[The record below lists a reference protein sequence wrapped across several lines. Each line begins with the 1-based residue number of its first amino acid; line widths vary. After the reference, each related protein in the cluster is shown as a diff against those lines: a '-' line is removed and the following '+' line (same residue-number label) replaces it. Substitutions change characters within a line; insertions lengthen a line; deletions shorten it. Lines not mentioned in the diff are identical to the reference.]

1 MNDNNIVWKHLKKY
15 DKEGFQNDALV
26 DKLKRIKLKKDK
38 SFENFTNSEN
48 FENIHEHKEKKKL
61 KGGEKK
67 RKKKKS
73 VEGFG
78 PRPMVARIPPYE
90 ADEDE
95 DYEGGDDKHFDEAYG
110 ESSKGMSKITIFDL
124 RDGLVDFIEFIFEVF
139 NFMIG
144 FIAFGIVRTFSTHP
158 PQKVKF
164 NKKKKKKENNTVTED
179 EDDAHFEEALKYE
192 QEREDDEYFYIRAK
206 NKMGYYDFGIFL
218 KDIKYLLT
226 GKIGTEEFV
235 NDVNYV
241 KNKLKTMFCLMFSFV
256 FTYLIY
262 FVTFYSEYNS
272 SKLNGQGVLNIF
284 EKNVEGKFIPKK
296 KPKLDEKGNPL
307 KDSDD
312 NIIMSNDNDYGD
324 RVNFDPFINLDGLV
338 NMFCDVPSSE
348 KMSGGNDGGM
358 DMNAMREGASQTLS
372 KGVEYIKTFFITII
386 YFILLGPVKACE
398 YIHWLLLVY
407 MPNVF
412 LGNIGVLPFGEAS
425 KGPSK
430 FPISRTIAEY
440 CYSNATLFIIL
451 FFLIFDLIYWSGE
464 SIKDTF
470 IGGLKGEFP
479 ANMLGLYILGVI
491 ISILIEYIMGI
502 YEKVKDKINKQNS
515 EIDMLNG
522 GGHGVQTGGFV
533 DIGNIIG
540 KFTNQSDIT
549 KQEPNIQP
557 VPQQKTTESPIQ
569 EQCTAVHLDEVVPKT
584 PFWVPETPE
593 LAKTIPFNL
602 FWLAFM
608 IIVNIIILMIV
619 LFTLFVVTPFTLI
632 MYLVSIPFS
641 VLFKTLPLEN
651 DNIFRVIAKY
661 ILPFFEKTKLQERID
676 TYCELKR
683 DETFELKYQN
693 VIDKLMDNN

>member
-15 DKEGFQNDALV
+15 DEEGFQNDALV

-67 RKKKKS
+67 MKKKKS

-95 DYEGGDDKHFDEAYG
+95 DYEGGDDKHFEEAYG

-124 RDGLVDFIEFIFEVF
+124 RDSLVDFIEFIFEIF

-164 NKKKKKKENNTVTED
+164 NKKKKEKENNTVTED

-358 DMNAMREGASQTLS
+358 DMNAMKDRATEGLDNTWKFMYKL
-372 KGVEYIKTFFITII
+372 IITFI

-398 YIHWLLLVY
+398 YIHWFLLVY
-407 MPNVF
+407 IPNVF

-502 YEKVKDKINKQNS
+502 FEKVKDNKND
-515 EIDMLNG
+515 ILK
-522 GGHGVQTGGFV
+522 GGHGVQTGGF
-533 DIGNIIG
+533 DIGNIIK
-540 KFTNQSDIT
+540 KFTNQ
-549 KQEPNIQP
+549 EPDIQP
-557 VPQQKTTESPIQ
+557 VPQQKTFESPIQ
-569 EQCTAVHLDEVVPKT
+569 EQCTAAHLDEVVPKT
-584 PFWVPETPE
+584 PFLVPDSD
-593 LAKTIPFNL
+593 LKWIKIPYY
-602 FWLAFM
+602 
-608 IIVNIIILMIV
+608 IILLIINIIILMIV

-641 VLFKTLPLEN
+641 VLFKTLPLES

-661 ILPFFEKTKLQERID
+661 ILPIFGKTKLQERID

>member
-124 RDGLVDFIEFIFEVF
+124 RDGLVDFIEFIFDIF

-164 NKKKKKKENNTVTED
+164 NKKKKED
-179 EDDAHFEEALKYE
+179 EDDAYE

-218 KDIKYLLT
+218 KDIKYLLM

-358 DMNAMREGASQTLS
+358 DMNAMKDGASQTLS
-372 KGVEYIKTFFITII
+372 KGFEYIKTFFITII

-502 YEKVKDKINKQNS
+502 FENVKDKINKKNS
-515 EIDMLNG
+515 GNDMLNG
-522 GGHGVQTGGFV
+522 GGHGVQTGGFLG
-533 DIGNIIG
+533 DIIG
-540 KFTNQSDIT
+540 KFTNQEPDIT

-557 VPQQKTTESPIQ
+557 VPQQKTFESPIQ
-569 EQCTAVHLDEVVPKT
+569 EQCTAAHLDEVVPKT

-593 LAKTIPFNL
+593 WGKGFPGYFFWWPFML
-602 FWLAFM
+602 
-608 IIVNIIILMIV
+608 IVNIIILMIV

-641 VLFKTLPLEN
+641 VLFKTLPLES

-661 ILPFFEKTKLQERID
+661 ILPFFEKSKLQERID

>member
-1 MNDNNIVWKHLKKY
+1 MNDNNNIVWKHLKKY

-90 ADEDE
+90 ADENE

-124 RDGLVDFIEFIFEVF
+124 RDGLVDFIEFIFEIF

-164 NKKKKKKENNTVTED
+164 NKKKKKKDDNTITED

-358 DMNAMREGASQTLS
+358 DMNAMKDGATEGLDNTGKFIYKL
-372 KGVEYIKTFFITII
+372 IITII

-491 ISILIEYIMGI
+491 ISILIEYIMGAF
-502 YEKVKDKINKQNS
+502 EKMKDNKND
-515 EIDMLNG
+515 ILK
-522 GGHGVQTGGFV
+522 GGHGVQTGGF
-533 DIGNIIG
+533 DIGNIM
-540 KFTNQSDIT
+540 KNFTNQEPDIT
-549 KQEPNIQP
+549 KQEPKQQP
-557 VPQQKTTESPIQ
+557 LPQQKTFESPKQ
-569 EQCTAVHLDEVVPKT
+569 EQCTAAHLDEVVPKT
-584 PFWVPETPE
+584 PFWVPETTPE
-593 LAKTIPFNL
+593 WARYIPVVGIF
-602 FWLAFM
+602 FWVITVL
-608 IIVNIIILMIV
+608 IVNIIILMIV

-641 VLFKTLPLEN
+641 VLFKTLPLES

-661 ILPFFEKTKLQERID
+661 ILPIFGKTKLQERID

>member
-95 DYEGGDDKHFDEAYG
+95 DYEGGDDKHFDEAYS

-124 RDGLVDFIEFIFEVF
+124 RDGLVDFIEFIFEIF

-164 NKKKKKKENNTVTED
+164 NKKKKEEENNTVTANEQT
-179 EDDAHFEEALKYE
+179 AYE
-192 QEREDDEYFYIRAK
+192 QEREDDEYFYIRVK
-206 NKMGYYDFGIFL
+206 NKMDYYDFGIFL

-358 DMNAMREGASQTLS
+358 DMNAMKDRATEGLDNTGKFMYKL
-372 KGVEYIKTFFITII
+372 IITII

-407 MPNVF
+407 IPNVF

-502 YEKVKDKINKQNS
+502 FEKVKGKINKND
-515 EIDMLNG
+515 ILN
-522 GGHGVQTGGFV
+522 GGHGVQTGGF
-533 DIGNIIG
+533 DIGKIMKN
-540 KFTNQSDIT
+540 FTKQEPDIT

-557 VPQQKTTESPIQ
+557 VPQQKTTESPMQ
-569 EQCTAVHLDEVVPKT
+569 EQCTAAHLDEVVPKT
-584 PFWVPETPE
+584 PFLVPDSD
-593 LAKTIPFNL
+593 LKWIKIPYY
-602 FWLAFM
+602 
-608 IIVNIIILMIV
+608 IILLIINIIILMIV

-641 VLFKTLPLEN
+641 VLFKTLPLES

-661 ILPFFEKTKLQERID
+661 ILPIFGKTKLQERID